1 MIMES
6 KKIKVTLKGSKFGR
20 KSGHRECIEGLGL
33 RRRHHTVLVLDT
45 PANRGMINKVWYL
58 LQVEEV

>member
-20 KSGHRECIEGLGL
+20 KRGHRECVEGLGL